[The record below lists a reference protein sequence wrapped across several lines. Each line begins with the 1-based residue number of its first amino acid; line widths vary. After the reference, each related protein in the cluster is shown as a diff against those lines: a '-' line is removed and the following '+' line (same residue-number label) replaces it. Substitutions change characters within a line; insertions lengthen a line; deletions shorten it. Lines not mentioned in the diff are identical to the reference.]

1 MAKNNER
8 VIIYVDGFNL
18 YYGLRDSGWRKYYWL
33 DLHKLGESLCSP
45 NQTLQEVKN
54 FTSKISNPRT
64 KRRRQEKYLSALGT
78 LANLSIH
85 YGRYQSFRQQCSNCG
100 RVYYDTNEKRT
111 DVNIATHMLV
121 DAFQDSF
128 DTAILIS
135 ADSDLTLP
143 LKEITRLFPSK
154 YVKVAFPP
162 NRSSFDLQNAVT
174 TSFHIFESKFRNSL
188 FTNRIRLPS
197 GYIINKPRSWS

>member
-1 MAKNNER
+1 MTEKKER
-8 VIIYVDGFNL
+8 VVVYIDGFNM

-33 DLHKLGESLCSP
+33 DLIKLGESLCSP
-45 NQTLQEVKN
+45 NQQLQKVKY
-54 FTSKISNPRT
+54 FTSKISKPRN
-64 KRRRQEKYLSALGT
+64 KRKRQEKYLSVLGT
-78 LANLSIH
+78 LRNISIH
-85 YGRYQSFRQQCSNCG
+85 YGRYQSFREKCSNCG

-121 DAFQDSF
+121 DAFQDNY

-143 LKEITRLFPSK
+143 LKEINRLFPGK

-162 NRSSFDLQNAVT
+162 GRSSFDLQSAVA
-174 TSFHIFESKFRNSL
+174 TSFHIYESKFRNSL
-188 FTNRIRLPS
+188 FPNRVRLPS